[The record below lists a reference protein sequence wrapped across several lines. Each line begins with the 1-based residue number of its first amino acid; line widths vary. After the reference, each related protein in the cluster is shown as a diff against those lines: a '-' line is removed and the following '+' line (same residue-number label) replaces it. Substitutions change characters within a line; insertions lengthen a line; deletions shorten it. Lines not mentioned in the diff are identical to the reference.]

1 MREFRWNEWNLEHAA
16 KHGVSRQ
23 EAELVVR
30 NARRPYPERV
40 RPSSGPNP
48 KWIVEGRGQGD
59 RMVRVVYLTDPDDTI
74 YVIHAMPLTTR
85 RRRRRR

>member
-1 MREFRWNEWNLEHAA
+1 MPEFRWNEWNLDHAA

-23 EAELVVR
+23 ETESVIR
-30 NARRPYPERV
+30 NSRRPYPKRLW
-40 RPSSGPNP
+40 PTNGPNP

-59 RMVRVVYLTDPDDTI
+59 RMVRVIFVTDRDDTI

-85 RRRRRR
+85 RRRGRR